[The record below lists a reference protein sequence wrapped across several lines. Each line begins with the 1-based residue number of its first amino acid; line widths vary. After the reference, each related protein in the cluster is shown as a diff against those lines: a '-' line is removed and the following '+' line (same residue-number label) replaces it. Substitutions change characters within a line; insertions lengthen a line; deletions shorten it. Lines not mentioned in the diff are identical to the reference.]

1 MNHSQSVKR
10 QTKARQR
17 RIEDARKKNE
27 AKQKRVQ
34 ARIKHKAESNDV
46 TTSTPMF
53 RARNIQYE
61 VSDRIQAIGYGGIGL
76 MHSLAHQCG
85 LIDAID
91 RNVQLLKVHFPYH
104 ESDHVVNLAYN
115 AMTGGQCLE
124 DLELKRSDEAYLDAL
139 CTTRIP
145 DPTTSGDFCRRFKTA
160 DDVNT
165 LQTALAETRL
175 KVWQRQPH
183 EFFEQAT
190 IDMDGSIVET
200 TGECK
205 AGMDISYKGEWGY
218 HPLLISLRQTNETLR
233 VKRDRVKEDIVIP
246 RPTKLCSPATIAA
259 IRRT

>member
-1 MNHSQSVKR
+1 MNRSRSVRR
-10 QTKARQR
+10 QTKARKR
-17 RIEDARKKNE
+17 RIENARKKND

-34 ARIKHKAESNDV
+34 ARIRHKAETSNA
-46 TTSTPMF
+46 TTQSTPMF

-76 MHSLAHQCG
+76 IHSLAQQCG
-85 LIDAID
+85 LIDSID
-91 RNVQLLKVHFPYH
+91 HHVQLLKVHFPYH
-104 ESDHVVNLAYN
+104 ESDHVLNIAYN

-139 CTTRIP
+139 GTTRIP
-145 DPTTSGDFCRRFKTA
+145 DPTTAGDFCRRFKTA

-165 LQTALAETRL
+165 LQTAMAETRH
-175 KVWQRQPH
+175 KVWKRQPS

-205 AGMDISYKGEWGY
+205 AGMDISWKGQWAR
-218 HPLLISLRQTNETLR
+218 LQ
-233 VKRDRVKEDIVIP
+233 
-246 RPTKLCSPATIAA
+246 A
-259 IRRT
+259 